1 MISDN
6 EIIELIKKAEEG
18 RSLEYKEDLPLQTNG
33 DKAEFVKDIIALAN
47 SEPIAHIIVGIE
59 DLTRKPVGIETSHTP
74 EQLNEI
80 LKDKTDPPLRVEYV
94 EKDIL
99 HYKIG
104 VIEINGDDPPY
115 VVAVPDRFGG
125 QLSASPSK
133 QFYIERGRVFIRNI
147 NKNEG
152 ARRID
157 LDKMYSKVDLRLSHE
172 VKERKVTDDSTEVNI
187 EFILRNVGRVSGAFV
202 RVTVRFNN
210 IRQIVKRTGEWQD
223 ISPLRKN
230 VPTIQMDENIVHLNE
245 VLHCDG
251 AVVQVSKGVK
261 QIEAYVTLY
270 AMNMVPKRGKY
281 VIPLES

>member
-1 MISDN
+1 MITED
-6 EIIELIKKAEEG
+6 EITKLIKEAEEG
-18 RSLEYKEDLPLQTNG
+18 RSLEYKEDLPLQTKG

-47 SEPIAHIIVGIE
+47 TEPIAHIIVGIE
-59 DLTRKPVGIETSHTP
+59 DLTRKPVDIKTSHTP

-99 HYKIG
+99 HYRIG
-104 VIEINGDDPPY
+104 VIEIKGDDPPY

-125 QLSASPSK
+125 PLSANPNK
-133 QFYIERGRVFIRNI
+133 QFSIARGTIFIRNV

-152 ARRID
+152 ARRVD

-172 VKERKVTDDSTEVNI
+172 VKECKGTDDSTEVNI
-187 EFILRNVGRVSGAFV
+187 EFILRNAGHVSGAFV
-202 RVTVRFNN
+202 RVTVQFNN
-210 IRQIVKRTGEWQD
+210 IRRIVKRTGAWDD
-223 ISPLRKN
+223 ISILRKN

-245 VLHCDG
+245 VFHCDG

-261 QIEAYVTLY
+261 QIETYVTLY

>member
-1 MISDN
+1 MISDD
-6 EIIELIKKAEEG
+6 EIIELIKKAAEG

-47 SEPIAHIIVGIE
+47 SESIAHIIVGIE
-59 DLTRKPVGIETSHTP
+59 DLTRKPVGIKTSHTP

-94 EKDIL
+94 EKDII

-104 VIEINGDDPPY
+104 VIEIKGDDPPY
-115 VVAVPDRFGG
+115 IVAVSDRFGG
-125 QLSASPSK
+125 PLSANPQK
-133 QFYIERGRVFIRNI
+133 QFSIERGTVFIRNF

-172 VKERKVTDDSTEVNI
+172 VKERKITDNSTEVNI
-187 EFILRNVGRVSGAFV
+187 EFILRNVGHVSGAFV
-202 RVTVRFNN
+202 RVTVQFNN
-210 IRQIVKRTGEWQD
+210 ISQIVKRTGAWLD
-223 ISPLRKN
+223 ISNLRKN
-230 VPTIQMDENIVHLNE
+230 VPTIQMDENIVHLDQP
-245 VLHCDG
+245 LHCDG
-251 AVVQVSKGVK
+251 AVVQVSKDVK
-261 QIEAYVTLY
+261 QIEAYVTLH
-270 AMNMVPKRGKY
+270 AMNMVPKKGKY